1 MAAETATLPRTVKMW
16 GRGQLTIPRDIRE
29 EIGFGENTVA
39 SIVRIGRSIVITPKL
54 LRRVSLAGKVEKA
67 AKRGGISLKDL
78 IRDLERERDRYN
90 RENYPS

>member
-39 SIVRIGRSIVITPKL
+39 SIV
-54 LRRVSLAGKVEKA
+54 
-67 AKRGGISLKDL
+67 GISLKDL